1 MKGSPNTLF
10 WVVVTLLSH
19 HRHHPLQTLF
29 LLIGLI
35 TGVGLWSAVQVI
47 NAHAQASYAEAD
59 QLLGAQ
65 ASDWIRPV
73 GQQAIALE
81 DYIDLR
87 RQGFRQVFPVLERRL
102 TTADEEAIWL
112 IATDLLSLPTTDS
125 TIQTAATGAWL
136 GLVTPPFQTWIPATL
151 AEQLGISEGDQL
163 RLADGRQLPPAVL
176 QTQPQQGQ
184 RLFMDIGAAIT
195 LLDAPGFSY
204 LVVSNLTPTERERLQ
219 LALPS
224 HLQLEPNQQRLDLTE
239 LTQSLHSHLNAM
251 SLLSFAVGLFIVF
264 NAVRFSLNQRRDTLV
279 TLREMGTGVAT
290 LGLAIGIETLAWSLL
305 GASLGLGLGYVLGM
319 ALLPSVA
326 ATLQNL
332 YGAVVANQLLLQPEA
347 WLLAWLITLIGL
359 LLALAWPLWQQI
371 RMPIL
376 TARSAGE
383 HWLTDAHARRRL
395 GWAAVALLV
404 LAALIY
410 PNLAQLWQ
418 GFALLALLLFGAAF
432 ALPSLLA
439 GVLKALTRA
448 LPESAWL
455 WRWALADGLA
465 QLPAV
470 RTAMMALLLAL
481 TANLGVDT
489 LVGSFRTALE
499 GWLDQRLAA
508 DLYIQNDQLNLS
520 HLTTSPTPDWLAAS
534 HQRNGL
540 TLRWQ
545 QRPTQIR
552 GLDTAAPDAQ
562 ALPMASV
569 SGMERWYRND
579 SDVLIANEQVHYLAQ
594 VRLNDWV
601 TLPTPEGPR
610 EWQVVGFYHDY
621 GNPYFQFYLP
631 YQTVA
636 QTWPNASPQG
646 LALWL
651 SNADGSLEQA
661 EQTLLDAGAQPGD
674 WFEQASIVNVSLRI
688 FDRTFTITAAMNAL
702 TLIVAGIAL
711 LASLFAIH
719 DQRLPS
725 YAHWR
730 SLGMRYHE
738 WLVIIATPLVLA
750 TGLTW
755 LVSLPLGAVLAW
767 VLIQDLNVLSFG
779 WTMPLQWRATPALV
793 LAGLT
798 ALVVLGTLLISLI
811 RLHWQ
816 MPQALKQLGA
826 NDA

>member
-1 MKGSPNTLF
+1 MKPAWIALY
-10 WVVVTLLSH
+10 WVVTTLISH
-19 HRHHPLQTLF
+19 HRRHLLQTLF
-29 LLIGLI
+29 LLVGLV

-73 GQQAIALE
+73 SDQAVSLQ

-102 TTADEEAIWL
+102 TTADNEPVWL
-112 IATDLLSLPTTDS
+112 IATDLLSLPTSDTE
-125 TIQTAATGAWL
+125 TQTAATGAWL
-136 GLVTPPFQTWIPATL
+136 GLVTPPYQTWLPQAL
-151 AEQLGISEGDQL
+151 AEQLGLNEGDQL
-163 RLADGRQLPPAVL
+163 ALADGRVLPPAAL
-176 QTQPQQGQ
+176 QTQTQQGQ
-184 RLFMDIGAAIT
+184 RLFMDIGTAIT
-195 LLDAPGFSY
+195 VLDAPGFSY
-204 LVVSNLTPTERERLQ
+204 LAVSSLSPDERERLQ
-219 LALPS
+219 AALPE
-224 HLQLEPNQQRLDLTE
+224 HLQLIRNQQRLDLTE

-264 NAVRFSLNQRRDTLV
+264 NAVRFSLNQRRETLV
-279 TLREMGTGVAT
+279 TLREMGVGVGT
-290 LGLAIGIETLAWSLL
+290 LTLAIGIETLVWSLV
-305 GASLGLGLGYVLGM
+305 GASLGLSLGYALGVF
-319 ALLPSVA
+319 LLPSVA

-332 YGAVVANQLLLQPEA
+332 YGAVVDSQLLLQPSA
-347 WLLAWLITLIGL
+347 WLLAWLITLGGL
-359 LLALAWPLWQQI
+359 LLALAWPLWQQV

-376 TARSAGE
+376 AARSSGE
-383 HWLTDAHARRRL
+383 HWLADATARHRL
-395 GWAAVALLV
+395 LLTSVVLFGLAL
-404 LAALIY
+404 LIY
-410 PNLAQLWQ
+410 PNLTQLWQ
-418 GFALLALLLFGAAF
+418 GFAILALLLFGAAF

-439 GVLKALTRA
+439 GVLKALVRA
-448 LPESAWL
+448 TPDSAWR

-465 QLPAV
+465 QLPAL

-481 TANLGVDT
+481 TANLGVET

-499 GWLDQRLAA
+499 SWLDQRLAA
-508 DLYIQNDQLNLS
+508 DLYIQNDRLDLS
-520 HLTTSPTPDWLAAS
+520 HLTAAPTPTWLAAS

-552 GLDTAAPDAQ
+552 GLNTGAPDALS
-562 ALPMASV
+562 LPMANS
-569 SGMERWYRND
+569 SGLERWYQGEP
-579 SDVLIANEQVHYLAQ
+579 DVLIANEQVQHLAG
-594 VRLNDWV
+594 VKLNDWV
-601 TLPTPEGPR
+601 TLPSPAGPT

-631 YQTVA
+631 YQSVVRH
-636 QTWPNASPQG
+636 WPNAAPQG

-651 SNADGSLEQA
+651 SDADESLVQA
-661 EQTLLDAGAQPGD
+661 EQALIEAGAQPGD
-674 WFEQASIVNVSLRI
+674 WFEQASIVDVSLRI
-688 FDRTFTITAAMNAL
+688 FDRTFAITAAMNAL
-702 TLIVAGIAL
+702 TLLVAGIAL

-730 SLGMRYHE
+730 SLGLHYRE
-738 WLVIIATPLVLA
+738 WLLIIATPLVVA
-750 TGLTW
+750 TSLTW
-755 LVSLPLGAVLAW
+755 LASLPLGAVLAW
-767 VLIQDLNVLSFG
+767 ILIQDLNVLSFG
-779 WTMPLQWRATPALV
+779 WTMPLQWGLTPAFR

-798 ALVVLGTLLISLI
+798 ALVVLSTVLISLV

-816 MPQALKQLGA
+816 MPLALRKLGG